1 MKSYLQ
7 ILELNA
13 EKHDVTLLSA
23 FKKAGIPTST
33 YYRTINGATEIRY
46 ETALRV
52 VHAIEE
58 LYLLQQAREHTKR
71 LREAGKRVDRRSV
84 RAEFKPRSA
93 RS

>member
-7 ILELNA
+7 ILKLNA
-13 EKHDVTLLSA
+13 EKHDVSLLSA
-23 FKKAGIPTST
+23 FKKADIPTST

-46 ETALRV
+46 ETALKV

-58 LYLLQQAREHTKR
+58 LYLLQQAREHTQR
-71 LREAGKRVDRRSV
+71 LREAGERVDRRSI
-84 RAEFKPRSA
+84 RAEFKPRSS